1 MKKTDLEGKTVAEL
15 KALAKKKGITLKAG
29 STKAGIIRELSRSS
43 GAATRTAKP
52 KAATKTKA
60 KVKAKTKAKA
70 KAKTKTTAGKAVT
83 KRTTAPKK
91 TAAGSVV
98 ARKAAT
104 KTRTAATGTLAAKQP
119 APRGEWQLPPG
130 QQERIEDAKY
140 YTGIR
145 ESRGASSGGQL
156 PHEYGEERITVLS
169 RDPYTLFGYWEVR
182 QERLDAE
189 RRAAGGDGKL
199 CIRVYDVTGITF
211 DGRNATSTFD
221 QEVHDRVGS
230 WYFNLAR
237 PSHCFCADIGILSRD
252 GRFRTIT
259 RSNMV
264 SMPRDA
270 VSDIVD
276 QSWTLAD
283 EEFMKLYG
291 YPGGVPSGLSSAQIR
306 EFVAQRAQHA
316 VSSHGMSSPGL
327 FSRQAQAQKRK

>member
-1 MKKTDLEGKTVAEL
+1 MKKADLEGKTVAEL

-29 STKAGIIRELSRSS
+29 STKAGFISALAGSR
-43 GAATRTAKP
+43 GVAQKTAKP
-52 KAATKTKA
+52 GAA
-60 KVKAKTKAKA
+60 AKTKAKA
-70 KAKTKTTAGKAVT
+70 KPKTAAGKIAA

-91 TAAGSVV
+91 TAARSVV

-104 KTRTAATGTLAAKQP
+104 KARTAATRTIAAKQP

-130 QQERIEDAKY
+130 QQERIEDSKY

-156 PHEYGEERITVLS
+156 PPEYGEERITVLS

-230 WYFNLAR
+230 WYFNFAR
-237 PSHCFCADIGILSRD
+237 PSHCFCADIGILSKD

-291 YPGGVPSGLSSAQIR
+291 YPGGVPSGMSSAQIR
-306 EFVAQRAQHA
+306 EFFAQRTKREVSLHGI
-316 VSSHGMSSPGL
+316 SSHGISSHGL
-327 FSRQAQAQKRK
+327 FSPQGQLQKRK